1 MYSPLIINISKGF
14 GGTNCQTQINY
25 CNPNP
30 CINGNCTQLIGS
42 YGCVCPQGYAGSRCE
57 TYLNQCILN
66 NPCLNNGI
74 CTDNQKGGYSCNL
87 ISFSSEK
94 KINIYKII
102 YNK

>member
-94 KINIYKII
+94 N
-102 YNK
+102 